1 MTELLAVALITVLAV
16 IAPGADFAMIV
27 RNSYLYGRRTGLLAA
42 TGVAAGVL
50 VHVTYTMLGVGL
62 LIASSTFLFT
72 VIKLIGAAYLIYI
85 GVRTFRTKGEVE
97 VDLTGRTGL
106 TPLAALRAGFLTNVL
121 NPKTTL
127 FVVSTFSQVVS
138 PGTPVREQ
146 AGLWPV
152 HVAGASAVVRR
163 GRRLLLPRPDAHADA
178 ARPEGPQQGHR
189 LGPGGPGRQPGAGA
203 LALTREPGAARTY
216 LPAATATARIART
229 WATMSSRFRTN
240 SGSVT
245 SRVLP
250 AANWRTGVCTCPPGR
265 LSCSPSRSRSRVAR

>member
-42 TGVAAGVL
+42 TGVAGGVL

-97 VDLTGRTGL
+97 VDLTGSTGL

-146 AGLWPV
+146 VGYGLFMSLAHLLWFGVVAVFFSHDRMRTLMLRGQKVLNKVIGSVLAGLGV
-152 HVAGASAVVRR
+152 S
-163 GRRLLLPRPDAHADA
+163 L
-178 ARPEGPQQGHR
+178 
-189 LGPGGPGRQPGAGA
+189 A
-203 LALTREPGAARTY
+203 LA
-216 LPAATATARIART
+216 
-229 WATMSSRFRTN
+229 
-240 SGSVT
+240 
-245 SRVLP
+245 
-250 AANWRTGVCTCPPGR
+250 
-265 LSCSPSRSRSRVAR
+265 PSH